1 MTRVVEREDVGVLE
15 AREKSDLA
23 DESKLTGFR
32 SRIGVQ
38 NLERNSSVV
47 PRVAGEIDGCE
58 GALANLALD
67 FVAAGKGG
75 TEWRKGILR
84 DGRSSHSLVHP
95 GVRSANL
102 RIEHEG
108 LADLKAALTQAKASQ
123 T

>member
-1 MTRVVEREDVGVLE
+1 MLQ
-15 AREKSDLA
+15 AREKAYLA
-23 DESKLTGFR
+23 DESKLTGVR

-47 PRVAGEIDGCE
+47 PRVAGEIDRCE

-67 FVAAGKGG
+67 FVAASEGG
-75 TEWRKGILR
+75 TEWRKGIPR
-84 DGRSSHSLVHP
+84 DGRSSHSFVHP

-102 RIEHEG
+102 RIEHEV
-108 LADLKAALTQAKASQ
+108 LADFNAALTQAKASQ

>member
-1 MTRVVEREDVGVLE
+1 MERQNVGVLE
-15 AREKSDLA
+15 AREKADLA

-32 SRIGVQ
+32 SRIGIK
-38 NLERNSSVV
+38 NLERNPPVV
-47 PRVAGEIDGCE
+47 PRVASEIDCCE
-58 GALANLALD
+58 GTLPNLALD

-75 TEWRKGILR
+75 TEWRKRILG
-84 DGRSSHSLVHP
+84 DGRSSHSFVHP

-108 LADLKAALTQAKASQ
+108 LADLNAALTQAKASQ